1 MGNLFSDVIKLIF
14 YILLMGKGGMIAN
27 PSVSATAALWLCI
40 LLLCGCV
47 SSFSSHPPCSLTT
60 RRTHC
65 AASAPRLHH
74 QSSKVSSARGDENA
88 MIENNDNKNSK
99 ASENEN
105 IQVSPSSPRVLLL
118 ADDPAVSDQ
127 IMKARKLLD
136 DARKKQ
142 AREQE
147 VIITPSSSTP
157 TTAIPSTAANTS
169 RLPFFVMVDDGSRA
183 STTSINSKKI
193 KSTTSSGS
201 IIADGETMTQI
212 SSTEQW
218 SRRKLSEMFSK
229 ESHLDYA
236 GKSID
241 DQTIDKVGTVLAD
254 RDVVASIWNLRK
266 TLQNEDFARVFDKR
280 NRFIGDLD

>member
-1 MGNLFSDVIKLIF
+1 
-14 YILLMGKGGMIAN
+14 
-27 PSVSATAALWLCI
+27 
-40 LLLCGCV
+40 
-47 SSFSSHPPCSLTT
+47 
-60 RRTHC
+60 
-65 AASAPRLHH
+65 
-74 QSSKVSSARGDENA
+74 VSSARGDENA

-147 VIITPSSSTP
+147 VVITPSSSTP

>member
-1 MGNLFSDVIKLIF
+1 
-14 YILLMGKGGMIAN
+14 MIAN
-27 PSVSATAALWLCI
+27 PSVSATAALWLCV

-60 RRTHC
+60 TRRMH
-65 AASAPRLHH
+65 SFAPRLHH

-88 MIENNDNKNSK
+88 MIDNNDNKNSK
-99 ASENEN
+99 TSENEN
-105 IQVSPSSPRVLLL
+105 IQVSPSSPRVVLL

-142 AREQE
+142 AREE
-147 VIITPSSSTP
+147 VVTTSSSSDATATTP
-157 TTAIPSTAANTS
+157 TTAIPSTTTNTWS
-169 RLPFFVMVDDGSRA
+169 RLPFFVMVDDGNSA
-183 STTSINSKKI
+183 GSTTLKSINSKKI

-201 IIADGETMTQI
+201 IIADGETMTRI

-236 GKSID
+236 GKPID

-266 TLQNEDFARVFDKR
+266 TLQNDDFARVFDKR

>member
-1 MGNLFSDVIKLIF
+1 
-14 YILLMGKGGMIAN
+14 MIAN
-27 PSVSATAALWLCI
+27 PSVSATAALWLCV

-60 RRTHC
+60 TRRTHC
-65 AASAPRLHH
+65 AAFAPRLHH

-88 MIENNDNKNSK
+88 MIDNNDNKNSK
-99 ASENEN
+99 TSENEN
-105 IQVSPSSPRVLLL
+105 IQVVSPSSPRVVLL

-142 AREQE
+142 AREE
-147 VIITPSSSTP
+147 VVITSSSSDATATTP
-157 TTAIPSTAANTS
+157 TTANTSTTANTWS
-169 RLPFFVMVDDGSRA
+169 RLPFFVMVDDGSA
-183 STTSINSKKI
+183 STTLKSINSKKI

-201 IIADGETMTQI
+201 IIADGETMTRI

-236 GKSID
+236 GKPID

-266 TLQNEDFARVFDKR
+266 TLQNDDFACVFDKR

>member
-1 MGNLFSDVIKLIF
+1 
-14 YILLMGKGGMIAN
+14 
-27 PSVSATAALWLCI
+27 
-40 LLLCGCV
+40 
-47 SSFSSHPPCSLTT
+47 
-60 RRTHC
+60 
-65 AASAPRLHH
+65 
-74 QSSKVSSARGDENA
+74 VSSARGDENA
-88 MIENNDNKNSK
+88 MIESNDNKNSK
-99 ASENEN
+99 TSENEN
-105 IQVSPSSPRVLLL
+105 IQVSPSSPRVVLL

-136 DARKKQ
+136 DAREKQ
-142 AREQE
+142 AREE
-147 VIITPSSSTP
+147 VVITS
-157 TTAIPSTAANTS
+157 TTANTWS
-169 RLPFFVMVDDGSRA
+169 RLPFFVMVDDGSSA
-183 STTSINSKKI
+183 SGTTLKSINSKKI

-201 IIADGETMTQI
+201 IIADGETMTRI

-236 GKSID
+236 GKPID

-266 TLQNEDFARVFDKR
+266 TLQNDDFARVFDKR

>member
-1 MGNLFSDVIKLIF
+1 MMF
-14 YILLMGKGGMIAN
+14 AN

-65 AASAPRLHH
+65 AAFAPRLHH
-74 QSSKVSSARGDENA
+74 QSSKVSSARGDENS
-88 MIENNDNKNSK
+88 MIEINDNKNSK
-99 ASENEN
+99 TSENEN
-105 IQVSPSSPRVLLL
+105 IQVSPSSPRVVLL

-142 AREQE
+142 AREE
-147 VIITPSSSTP
+147 VVITPSSSDATATTP
-157 TTAIPSTAANTS
+157 TTAMPSTTANTS
-169 RLPFFVMVDDGSRA
+169 RLPFFVMVDDGSA
-183 STTSINSKKI
+183 STTLKSISSKKI

-201 IIADGETMTQI
+201 IIADGETMTRI

-236 GKSID
+236 GKPID